1 MKSSQDSWLS
11 SELKGHAFDDF
22 LNPPG
27 WGTAKSRKGLD
38 LSTKFSQH
46 INLNIPL
53 VSANMDT
60 VTGARMA
67 IALAKQGGIGIVH
80 RYLSIEDHCQKVKE
94 VKREENFIISKPYS
108 VQSTSTVLEA
118 ERIMTKNNVGSLV
131 VLNDN
136 GIMEGILTSRDI
148 RFCSKKDEEMVVY
161 RMNGRG
167 ALITSH
173 SDTKFEEARE
183 ILDKNRLEKLPLV
196 DDRGH
201 LVGLI
206 TSKDIENLEKYPFA
220 NKDQNGQLVV
230 GAAIGATGDYLERA
244 GELIK
249 AGVDVIVLDIAN
261 SQSDVGLDAAT
272 NFRKRF
278 SKTELVIGNIAI
290 GMAISEYQDLNVNG
304 FKVGLGPGSACTTR
318 YHTNIGVTQ
327 AYAIYDCS
335 RASTVPIIADGGIR
349 RDGHIFLSLMLGGSS
364 VMIGGLFGGT
374 DEAPGHIIRNSKGQ
388 KVKKFR
394 GMASREAMLE
404 KLVSEFD
411 DDPYETSSRISPEGI
426 EKEVEYKGSVVPII
440 NDMMSH
446 LASSISYFGAK
457 SLREAQEIFMENPQ
471 KYLTKISPAAQI
483 ESWRR
488 DV

>member
-1 MKSSQDSWLS
+1 MKSRQDDWLLD
-11 SELKGHAFDDF
+11 ELRGHAFDDF
-22 LNPPG
+22 LDPPG

-46 INLNIPL
+46 VNLNIPL

-67 IALAKQGGIGIVH
+67 IAQAKEGGIGIVH
-80 RYLSIEDHCQKVKE
+80 RYLSIEDHCQKVRE
-94 VKREENFIISKPYS
+94 VKREENFVIQKPYS

-118 ERIMTKNNVGSLV
+118 ERIMTKNEVGSLV
-131 VLNDN
+131 VLNEN
-136 GIMEGILTSRDI
+136 GTLEGILTSRDI
-148 RFCSKKDEEMVVY
+148 RFCSDKNMPVSG

-167 ALITSH
+167 TLITAPM
-173 SDTKFEEARE
+173 DTKLEEARM

-196 DDRGH
+196 DDRGR

-206 TSKDIENLEKYPFA
+206 TSKDIENLEKYPLA
-220 NKDQNGQLVV
+220 NKDRNGQLIV
-230 GAAIGATGDYLERA
+230 GAAVGATGDYLERA

-249 AGVDVIVLDIAN
+249 AGVDVIVIDIAN
-261 SQSDVGLDAAT
+261 AQSDIGLDAVRA
-272 NFRKRF
+272 FRKIF
-278 SKTELVIGNIAI
+278 PDMELVVGNIAV
-290 GMAISEYQDLNVNG
+290 GMAVSKYRDLSVNG

-335 RASTVPIIADGGIR
+335 RVSKVPIVADGGIR
-349 RDGHIFLSLMLGGSS
+349 RNGHIFLSLILGGTS

-374 DEAPGHIIRNSKGQ
+374 DEAPGHVIRNSKGNR
-388 KVKKFR
+388 VKKFR

-404 KLVSEFD
+404 KLVSEFA

-426 EKEVEYKGSVVPII
+426 EKELEYRGSVVPII
-440 NDMMSH
+440 HDMMNH
-446 LASSISYFGAK
+446 LASSISYMGAK
-457 SLREAQEIFMENPQ
+457 SLREVQEIFMENPQ
-471 KYLTKISPAAQI
+471 KYLTKISRAAQI
-483 ESWRR
+483 ESWHR
-488 DV
+488 DI